1 MKFLQY
7 GEQMALEDVKY
18 EGVVCEVGLER
29 DHEEFRNFNLTV
41 AITVKTDKKLNLR
54 EGEKLIKQLQREL
67 LGKNIELGAVAIPC
81 PTCGR
86 SFNTENGMKQHMR
99 RAHEGATEEPA
110 KPKPKPKKKRSR
122 KKK

>member
-1 MKFLQY
+1 
-7 GEQMALEDVKY
+7 MAQQNAKY

-29 DHEEFRNFNLTV
+29 DQEEFRNFNLTV

-81 PTCGR
+81 PMCGR
-86 SFNTENGMKQHMR
+86 TFNTENGMKQHIR
-99 RAHEGATEEPA
+99 RAHNGAEEEPP
-110 KPKPKPKKKRSR
+110 KKKPKPKKKARS
-122 KKK
+122 KKKK